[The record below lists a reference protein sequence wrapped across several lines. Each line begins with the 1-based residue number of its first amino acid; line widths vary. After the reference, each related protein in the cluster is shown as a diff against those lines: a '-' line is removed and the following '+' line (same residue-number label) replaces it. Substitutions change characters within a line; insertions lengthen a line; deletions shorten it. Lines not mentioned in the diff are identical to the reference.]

1 MATVFRKIWQ
11 YLAGITNIWERFEF
25 LSQYKFGIFMCV
37 FLLALLLGFYL
48 YRLFFSVVF
57 FYLFVTL
64 SVFVLA
70 PRTSWQNTVAF
81 FSVVG
86 VMLSFLS
93 YKMTKSGGVILCS
106 VVGGML
112 GYMIVPSVIA
122 VIVGV
127 VIAGALTI
135 IFPVIS
141 ICVFMALFG
150 GMGIGE
156 IANLP
161 VFVTILIVIA
171 GAALQLFLSRN
182 TALFDRKCPDKLRY
196 YLEQR
201 KKNANEKRL
210 SK

>member
-1 MATVFRKIWQ
+1 
-11 YLAGITNIWERFEF
+11 
-25 LSQYKFGIFMCV
+25 MCV
-37 FLLALLLGFYL
+37 FLLALLFGFYL
-48 YRLFFSVVF
+48 YRLYFSAVF

-112 GYMIVPSVIA
+112 GYMIVPSVVSAIIGA
-122 VIVGV
+122 

-141 ICVFMALFG
+141 ICVFMSLFG

-156 IANLP
+156 IADLP

-182 TALFDRKCPDKLRY
+182 TALFDRKYPDKLRY

-201 KKNANEKRL
+201 KKNTNAKRL
-210 SK
+210 SE